1 MIIMIYNLESLA
13 ERIYQLSI
21 LQQNEVLTQLK
32 KVQLNSLQARSLT
45 YISRYPG
52 TMQRDVAI
60 YLGKKQATVTNILKG
75 LQERQFIYREI
86 PKDNERQKNIFLTR
100 EGKQIV
106 SQVNQIFAQLDE
118 KVRSAL
124 TKEEQKQLKE
134 NLLKVENHFKEQ

>member
-1 MIIMIYNLESLA
+1 MIIMIFNLESLA

-45 YISRYPG
+45 YINQYPG

-106 SQVNQIFAQLDE
+106 SQVNQIFEQLDE
-118 KVRSAL
+118 KVRSGL